1 MMHPGSAAFIWSTKH
16 WQEMAWQICWLSTIA
31 LRYSSAFTLLPLNT
45 VQLLILPFI
54 LFCTYDLTVDQWGV
68 PMPLLIWL
76 GLWFKI
82 CSNRTTC
89 NESIIVTDWSIHQ
102 STDRCFDVL
111 HNNLYLLQALFQLH
125 TLIFGL
131 DVLGNPVSVVR
142 GVVSGA
148 IDLFYEPIKVWL
160 GILLPL
166 PIQADTIC
174 PLYLCVCA
182 GKCPWAW
189 RVLWRVGPRLEKLLW
204 GRCCG

>member
-1 MMHPGSAAFIWSTKH
+1 M
-16 WQEMAWQICWLSTIA
+16 
-31 LRYSSAFTLLPLNT
+31 TLL
-45 VQLLILPFI
+45 LISEGYP
-54 LFCTYDLTVDQWGV
+54 CTYWYGLACDL
-68 PMPLLIWL
+68 IYIE
-76 GLWFKI
+76 I

-89 NESIIVTDWSIHQ
+89 NESIIITGWSIHQ
-102 STDRCFDVL
+102 STDRCFAVL
-111 HNNLYLLQALFQLH
+111 HNNLFLLQALFQLH

-160 GILLPL
+160 GVLLPL

-204 GRCCG
+204 GRRCG